1 MLLSH
6 ISEGLTLRKLRRRCV
21 RKSGFEDF
29 TEYKKNIFE
38 NYEFQNIVSDETPI
52 ESNPDTESDTT
63 LNRNDDDDEE
73 EEVLKKKTRISA
85 TLDSCY
91 EKYKRY
97 FYLIEPLTGLQLA
110 LQPVIEVM
118 VQMDRLI
125 YLKECGF
132 SKVWLEKVFDAEVS
146 PRNIALLAVR

>member
-1 MLLSH
+1 MEPVPNSD
-6 ISEGLTLRKLRRRCV
+6 STV
-21 RKSGFEDF
+21 NMNED
-29 TEYKKNIFE
+29 EILE
-38 NYEFQNIVSDETPI
+38 
-52 ESNPDTESDTT
+52 
-63 LNRNDDDDEE
+63 RN
-73 EEVLKKKTRISA
+73 THISA
-85 TLDSCY
+85 TLDTCF
-91 EKYKRY
+91 ENHKHY
-97 FYLIEPLTGLQLA
+97 FPLIEPLTGLQLA